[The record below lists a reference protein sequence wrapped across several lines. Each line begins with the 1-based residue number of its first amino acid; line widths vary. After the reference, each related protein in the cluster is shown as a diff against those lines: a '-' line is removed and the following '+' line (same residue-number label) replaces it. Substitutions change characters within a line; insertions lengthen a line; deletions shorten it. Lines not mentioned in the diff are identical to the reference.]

1 MRIKNWLGAGT
12 LASAACLLAAC
23 YGGDPSAMTEAE
35 LAGYGMP
42 GLAGSSNLAV
52 TPATDLSKGAACVQT
67 VRALDLECPGLSQAE
82 SAAIQAAVQPKLM
95 SLAPLL
101 RVTVMRTGGQVFA
114 RIDGGE
120 EHGQTFENTF
130 GTSSLVVPVQ
140 ADGSFQITV
149 PVAESEGRFG
159 GMAGMPGAGAFG
171 MQPTLGGLGQFGIQ
185 PGMAGL
191 GARGIGGGP
200 TLGLGLQPGLTGQFG
215 TGGLLG
221 QSGWGSPMTTLS
233 SPFGG
238 LGGSACPCPGAT
250 PQVTYTAYG
259 VEARLRGHID
269 LANVQFVP
277 DATGQTETAVLVDDQ
292 ALQMQGEIG
301 LVPIQPGLEPG
312 APGGQQAVPP
322 IAQRGLMGGQFGAPQ
337 LGGAYGGHLVQTTP
351 QAGIGQQQVFQGVPQ
366 QACPAP
372 QVTAAPAVECRIPL
386 QMCTSCGV
394 DTGAAEPTIITAPN
408 IPEPACP
415 QLIVR
420 PVQAPCPCP

>member
-1 MRIKNWLGAGT
+1 MRISNWLGAGT

-35 LAGYGMP
+35 LAGYSGMP
-42 GLAGSSNLAV
+42 GLAGSSGLAV
-52 TPATDLSKGAACVQT
+52 TPAVDLSKGAACVQS
-67 VRALDLECPGLSQAE
+67 VRPLDLECPGLSQAE
-82 SAAIQAAVQPKLM
+82 VGAIQAAVQPKLM
-95 SLAPLL
+95 SLAPLI
-101 RVTVMRTGGQVFA
+101 RVTVMRTGGQIFA

-120 EHGQTFENTF
+120 AHGDAFENVF

-159 GMAGMPGAGAFG
+159 GMAGMPGAGGFG
-171 MQPTLGGLGQFGIQ
+171 MQPMLGGLGQFGMQ
-185 PGMAGL
+185 PGLTGL

-200 TLGLGLQPGLTGQFG
+200 AFGLQPGLTGQLG

-221 QSGWGSPMTTLS
+221 QGWGGPATTLS

-238 LGGSACPCPGAT
+238 LGSSACPCPGAT
-250 PQVTYTAYG
+250 PQVTYNAYG
-259 VEARLRGHID
+259 VEARLRGQLN
-269 LANVQFVP
+269 LANIQFVP
-277 DATGQTETAVLVDDQ
+277 DATGQTETAVLIDDQ
-292 ALQMQGEIG
+292 SLQMQGEIG
-301 LVPIQPGLEPG
+301 LVPVPPGLEPG
-312 APGGQQAVPP
+312 IPGGQQAVPP
-322 IAQRGLMGGQFGAPQ
+322 IAQRGLLGGHLGGQFGGPQ
-337 LGGAYGGHLVQTTP
+337 LGATYGGGQVQMTP
-351 QAGIGQQQVFQGVPQ
+351 QAGIGQQVFQAP

-386 QMCTSCGV
+386 QMCSSCGV